1 VADSLVR
8 RMLKNSSGL
17 SFRGAAG
24 GEESRPDQI
33 GDSRA
38 RFLASLGMTTFANIL
53 EICGSKRNRTH
64 LRRTAR
70 MVAVGG
76 VILVSSGCLHRHHPV
91 QATRGAL
98 STTPAPIVQGERGIA
113 SWYGHPYHGRP
124 TANGEIYNMYGMTA
138 AHRTLPFGTRVN
150 VHDLE
155 NGREVT
161 VRINDRGPFIEG
173 RIIDLSYAAAQ
184 AMHMPGIAQV
194 DLEILGLGEGVSIP
208 GIFAVQVGAFR
219 DPSNAERLKD
229 RIESQFGPVIIQDFD
244 RGDGLFYRVRV
255 GRESTEEAARA
266 LAQSLRR
273 ANLATETFVVRL
285 N

>member
-1 VADSLVR
+1 
-8 RMLKNSSGL
+8 
-17 SFRGAAG
+17 
-24 GEESRPDQI
+24 
-33 GDSRA
+33 
-38 RFLASLGMTTFANIL
+38 
-53 EICGSKRNRTH
+53 
-64 LRRTAR
+64 

-76 VILVSSGCLHRHHPV
+76 VILVSTGCLHRHHPV
-91 QATRGAL
+91 QASRGAP

-155 NGREVT
+155 NGRDVT
-161 VRINDRGPFIEG
+161 VRINDRGPFVEG

-194 DLEILGLGEGVSIP
+194 HLEILGLGEGVAIP

-219 DPSNAERLKD
+219 VPSNAERLKE

-255 GRESTEEAARA
+255 GRESTEDAARS